1 MHVHVALRVDVI
13 QAQAGRRKPLE
24 LRANLGLELL
34 ANAGM
39 EEELEAGGNQVGLEL
54 AALVDE
60 IGNERRRQRR
70 AGR

>member
-34 ANAGM
+34 ANARM
-39 EEELEAGGNQVGLEL
+39 EEELEAGGNEIRLEL
-54 AALVDE
+54 AAFVDE
-60 IGNERRRQRR
+60 IGNVRRPAAP